1 MTRRITYPT
10 RYTVGPL
17 RLVTFRRRRG
27 YAIADAS
34 GAIVYTTP
42 HPVTGR
48 PLPVLEPDA
57 RHALR
62 IAAGIVDMEDR
73 TDG

>member
-1 MTRRITYPT
+1 MARRRIAYPT
-10 RYTVGPL
+10 AYTVGPL
-17 RLVTFRRRRG
+17 RLVTFRHRRG
-27 YAIADAS
+27 YAIADET

-48 PLPVLEPDA
+48 PMPALEPDA

-62 IAAGIVDMEDR
+62 IAANIMEAR
-73 TDG
+73 S